1 MATNRSTRTLLENT
15 PVRSLVLQLGIP
27 AMFGQLFNILYSIVD
42 RIYVGQIP
50 EVGETA
56 LASIGICAPAL
67 TAISAFAYMVGIGG
81 ASSMSIYMG
90 QKDEK
95 QAKAILGN
103 AVFLLF
109 SISIVV
115 TGLLLI
121 TRKPLL
127 YLLGCSDAMYPYA
140 EAYFTIYILGT
151 VASLLGVGLNQFV
164 LAQGFA
170 REGMIAV
177 ALGAV
182 INVVLDPLLIFAAGM
197 GISGASC
204 DSDLSMLHGRLC
216 CVLPLPRK
224 STGAVSF
231 LSTAKTVMLED
242 SFSGFHVLSDYDS
255 G

>member
-1 MATNRSTRTLLENT
+1 M
-15 PVRSLVLQLGIP
+15 RSLVLQLGIP